1 MKTSPLVHCLVF
13 LAGLLLPLMAWGQ
26 APLPEVQITSLAQNG
41 QLTFTA
47 LPGYTNYVVEWAPT
61 VSGPWS
67 GSWESLH
74 VTEPSAGEVTVA
86 VPMFYRVVARGT
98 PVTVPEGTGYV
109 PAGEFQTGDALG
121 LAATAVPVHSVRLGA
136 FLIERFEVTRERWD
150 EVYAWGLTHGYQWEH
165 PGSGAGS
172 HHPVTEINWH
182 DAVKWCNAR
191 SEKEGLTPAYYTD
204 STRTTV
210 FRTGVEDLTNACVDW
225 AGVGYRLPTEAEWER
240 AARGGLEGNHFAW
253 PGSEGEYWRHILGTL
268 ANFWNSGDPYD
279 NGTTPVGF
287 YNGTQAVGG
296 VDVKNVFGLYD
307 MSGNVAEL
315 CWDRMGPYSDTAETA
330 PRGPDLGDQRIVRG
344 GSWYDEPDRLRLASR
359 QPFYPHHAPPNVGLR
374 CVRTTER

>member
-1 MKTSPLVHCLVF
+1 M
-13 LAGLLLPLMAWGQ
+13 
-26 APLPEVQITSLAQNG
+26 
-41 QLTFTA
+41 
-47 LPGYTNYVVEWAPT
+47 
-61 VSGPWS
+61 
-67 GSWESLH
+67 
-74 VTEPSAGEVTVA
+74 
-86 VPMFYRVVARGT
+86 
-98 PVTVPEGTGYV
+98 
-109 PAGEFQTGDALG
+109 
-121 LAATAVPVHSVRLGA
+121 
-136 FLIERFEVTRERWD
+136 
-150 EVYAWGLTHGYQWEH
+150 
-165 PGSGAGS
+165 GAGG
-172 HHPVTEINWH
+172 P
-182 DAVKWCNAR
+182 
-191 SEKEGLTPAYYTD
+191 
-204 STRTTV
+204 
-210 FRTGVEDLTNACVDW
+210 
-225 AGVGYRLPTEAEWER
+225 
-240 AARGGLEGNHFAW
+240 GGLEGNHFAW
-253 PGSEGEYWRHILGTL
+253 PGSEDEYWRHILGTL